1 MQIFFNGAAHQLKTP
16 LTSIIGYSQ
25 MIQVSEDSD
34 EICEDAFVIEEA
46 GEKLLK
52 SINTLIADSRHGAD
66 VGPIQPTKV
75 KFDELAGECLQ
86 LLKPR
91 LQKLH
96 IDCEIIG
103 IKGVT
108 TTTDREILKEIIQE
122 QGFLMKILSE
132 EVQYRKMEGLF
143 IFLYMIFQEQE
154 FV

>member
-103 IKGVT
+103 IKGACAMKSKLLRYLETVKSLNT
-108 TTTDREILKEIIQE
+108 IHMEELRGLIYRE
-122 QGFLMKILSE
+122 
-132 EVQYRKMEGLF
+132 
-143 IFLYMIFQEQE
+143 
-154 FV
+154 